1 MHHLFS
7 CYYGR
12 LNMFSA
18 LAVFS
23 VFCLGL
29 AASAPSRPDD
39 ITCKPVKYWDCK
51 RGLGLPAGLPD
62 CNNEEV
68 CSKVKG
74 KTQCRLL
81 PRADKCLD
89 NSGKV
94 CTKKTGEVCTE
105 SKTPNTKTTTKKPV
119 TTTKKKP
126 VTTTT
131 KKPVTTT
138 KKPVTRPNTNTKKP
152 TTTTKKPVT
161 TTTKKPVTTTRASS
175 DTSPLDFDDEVGCT
189 TGEEIVCEATKQ
201 KTSSLPKVN

>member
-1 MHHLFS
+1 MV
-7 CYYGR
+7 
-12 LNMFSA
+12 SA

-29 AASAPSRPDD
+29 AASAPNKPNVT
-39 ITCKPVKYWDCK
+39 TCKPVQYWDCK
-51 RGLGLPAGLPD
+51 TGSKAGLPTCD
-62 CNNEEV
+62 HEEV

-89 NSGKV
+89 TSGKV
-94 CTKKTGEVCTE
+94 CTKKTGEVCPG
-105 SKTPNTKTTTKKPV
+105 KTPNTKTTTKKPV
-119 TTTKKKP
+119 TTTTKTPKKP

-131 KKPVTTT
+131 KTP
-138 KKPVTRPNTNTKKP
+138 
-152 TTTTKKPVT
+152 KKPVT
-161 TTTKKPVTTTRASS
+161 TTTKTPQKPA
-175 DTSPLDFDDEVGCT
+175 SPLDFDDEVGCT